1 MVEEKA
7 QSRRGT
13 KTVEKNAAAEWDK
26 KYAATHNPDGSP
38 KQFEDD

>member
-1 MVEEKA
+1 MVEK
-7 QSRRGT
+7 S
-13 KTVEKNAAAEWDK
+13 AAAEWDK